1 MEMTLWSCWSVFAV
15 ACIQAAIADH
25 FKMFLRDMP
34 DQTFDEVHNRD
45 RFLYIFIIF
54 VSIVMKSDHR
64 TIIFVDSWKW
74 RSQDAQIASDIFDG
88 SLRIT
93 RGRLGINVKSLLM
106 RRITEGF
113 DLFERI
119 AQPLVHLIKESG
131 TESRT

>member
-1 MEMTLWSCWSVFAV
+1 MKLLVCFAV

-64 TIIFVDSWKW
+64 TIIFVDPGSGDH
-74 RSQDAQIASDIFDG
+74 RTPQIASDIFDG

-131 TESRT
+131 TESERKKE

>member
-1 MEMTLWSCWSVFAV
+1 MKLLVCFAV

-64 TIIFVDSWKW
+64 TIIFVDPGSGDH
-74 RSQDAQIASDIFDG
+74 RTPQIASDIFDG

-119 AQPLVHLIKESG
+119 AQPLVHLIKESVRKA
-131 TESRT
+131 ERKKE

>member
-1 MEMTLWSCWSVFAV
+1 MNSTIKFSVNFTV
-15 ACIQAAIADH
+15 PRIETIVADH

-64 TIIFVDSWKW
+64 TIIFVDPGSGDH
-74 RSQDAQIASDIFDG
+74 RTPQIASDIFDG

>member
-1 MEMTLWSCWSVFAV
+1 MELLVCFAV

-64 TIIFVDSWKW
+64 TIIFVDPGSGDH
-74 RSQDAQIASDIFDG
+74 RTPQIASDIFDG

-113 DLFERI
+113 DLFERPSSLRPPSEI
-119 AQPLVHLIKESG
+119 RQWI
-131 TESRT
+131 

>member
-1 MEMTLWSCWSVFAV
+1 MKLLVCFAV

-64 TIIFVDSWKW
+64 TIIFVDPGSGDH
-74 RSQDAQIASDIFDG
+74 RTPQIASDIFDG

>member
-1 MEMTLWSCWSVFAV
+1 MELLVCFAV

-64 TIIFVDSWKW
+64 TIIFVDPGSGDH
-74 RSQDAQIASDIFDG
+74 RTPQIASDIFDG

-93 RGRLGINVKSLLM
+93 RGRLGINEKSLLM

-119 AQPLVHLIKESG
+119 AQPLVHLIKENG

>member
-1 MEMTLWSCWSVFAV
+1 MELLVCFAV

-64 TIIFVDSWKW
+64 TIIFVDPGSGDH
-74 RSQDAQIASDIFDG
+74 RTPQIASDIFDG

-93 RGRLGINVKSLLM
+93 SGRLGINVKSLLM

>member
-1 MEMTLWSCWSVFAV
+1 MKLLVCFAA

-64 TIIFVDSWKW
+64 TIIFVDPGSGDH
-74 RSQDAQIASDIFDG
+74 RTPQIASDIFDG

>member
-1 MEMTLWSCWSVFAV
+1 MKLLVCFAV

-45 RFLYIFIIF
+45 RFLYIFIIV

-64 TIIFVDSWKW
+64 TIIFVDPGSGDH
-74 RSQDAQIASDIFDG
+74 RTPQIASDIFDG